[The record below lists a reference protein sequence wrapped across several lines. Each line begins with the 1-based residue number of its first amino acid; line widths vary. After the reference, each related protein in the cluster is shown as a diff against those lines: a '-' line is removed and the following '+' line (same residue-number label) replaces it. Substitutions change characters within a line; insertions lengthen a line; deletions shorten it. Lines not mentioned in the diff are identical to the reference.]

1 MTRIAPLLQ
10 LIDERN
16 PAAAPFC
23 HALIKWSARV
33 DDVADEPARV
43 KPTDLSWAGYQL
55 SVMVSAD
62 KWAQSRLQFL
72 LGQMMLSHVYW
83 AASLKMPRD
92 AAYLI
97 FKDKIVDILLFAI
110 SEVVTVEEL
119 TDLLIKYQYGTF
131 IQE

>member
-1 MTRIAPLLQ
+1 MTRVAPLLK

-23 HALIKWSARV
+23 HALVKWSARV
-33 DDVADEPARV
+33 DDVADEPANV

-55 SVMVSAD
+55 TVMAAAD
-62 KWAQSRLQFL
+62 KWAQSRLQFI

-83 AASLKMPRD
+83 AASLDMPHD
-92 AAYLI
+92 GAYHV

-110 SEVVTVEEL
+110 SEAVPVEEL
-119 TDLLIKYQYGTF
+119 VQILLKYQYGTF
-131 IQE
+131 DKE